1 MSELGRIC
9 SITRN
14 KRDLYLSLGAQMY
27 WIVIKFLIGK
37 G

>member
-1 MSELGRIC
+1 MSELGHIY

-14 KRDLYLSLGAQMY
+14 KRDLYLSLGPQMY
-27 WIVIKFLIGK
+27 WIVIKFLPGK